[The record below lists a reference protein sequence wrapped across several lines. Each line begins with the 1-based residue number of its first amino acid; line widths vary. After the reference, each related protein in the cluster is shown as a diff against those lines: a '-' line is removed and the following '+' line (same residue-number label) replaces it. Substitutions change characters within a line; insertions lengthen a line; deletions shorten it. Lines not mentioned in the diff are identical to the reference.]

1 MNDKKY
7 YWIKLKTDFFNQD
20 TIDFLLSQNNG
31 CEYVVLYQML
41 CLKTANNNGILATN
55 VGEMIVPYDVS
66 KIARDT
72 KYFSEDTIRVALE
85 LYKQLGL
92 IYEGDNKLLKIF
104 EIERMVGTESATRE
118 AIKKR
123 EQRLKKKIEQ
133 GTQEG
138 TNCLTEIEYR
148 DKSIDIDIDN
158 KLNEFNLY
166 NNFNQNLQCD
176 CVAKSTKER
185 CTRKSSFNINGKN
198 YCNQHARE
206 LIPNLRIK
214 EKFKKPTID
223 EIKAYCQERHNG
235 INAEAFYD
243 FYESKN
249 WYVGKNKMVDWKAC
263 VRTWERREP
272 KKDVR
277 PSWLDKE
284 IKTEKVE
291 VELTDDEKRYFGI
304 I

>member
-72 KYFSEDTIRVALE
+72 KYFSEDTVRVALE

-92 IYEGDNKLLKIF
+92 IYEGDNNLLRIF

-158 KLNEFNLY
+158 KLNE
-166 NNFNQNLQCD
+166 
-176 CVAKSTKER
+176 R

-206 LIPNLRIK
+206 LIPNLQIK
-214 EKFKKPTID
+214 ERFKKPTID

-243 FYESKN
+243 FYESKG
-249 WYVGKNKMVDWKAC
+249 WVVGKNSPMKDWRAC
-263 VRTWERREP
+263 IRTWEKREP